1 MKNKR
6 NPGFGKFILCAS
18 TAAVLSACGGGG
30 SSTDSASSSTGPT
43 VTNASTMSGTV
54 AVGNALASATVTI
67 TDVNGKTAT
76 ATSAANG
83 AYTISLAGLTAPF
96 IISATVP
103 SGVSTTLYSVV
114 ASSATTGGATLTVN
128 VTPLTTAVAALLAA
142 DGDPVSLTQ
151 SGASSALTPASV
163 NSAVAKLDTALGPI
177 LTANGL
183 SPSSFDPIGGAFTTD
198 QTGADAVIDSVP
210 VPPSVKGKGFQL
222 SSIAD
227 PNTPI
232 SLNANTSVS
241 TPLKKPSQAANYLA
255 PLVKALSQC
264 MADVQGGMNG
274 SNSTS
279 CTSAVDTNYVNN
291 GQTFMHRH
299 SLFVKGT
306 TLQGV
311 KTVAFLPAGT
321 LPAITNPAA
330 LVYFLFTQPNGTQ
343 NFASDIVQQLPNGNW
358 EVIGNQAQ
366 FAPYVASF
374 VGRVQYLDKAHASN
388 GRYESGLMIQIPN
401 FVWVSATSTSA
412 VGSALVQGP
421 GLPANGVYMLGGNS
435 GFGPYLRFPVKAVMA
450 PPQKQTSNPSWPDV
464 GMSDQ
469 YKWSWSGLS
478 AGSSVTAPS
487 TADFAP
493 AQADVSKIPQFGVYT
508 VTFYDYSGNQLG
520 TPQKVLN
527 IAANADAATG
537 ATAPWPTLG
546 DDVIANLL
554 TPGGAGAMTVV
565 TGQSGKTPSATIDW
579 TVPSAALSYPN
590 TWVRVDSESPEQFTN
605 GVETYQAQAYGMM
618 NGMSPTIKGT
628 TYSSTI
634 SNYVD
639 QLTTG
644 TNIYA
649 QASAQVQIGWQAD
662 GRYYTSTWQYNN

>member
-1 MKNKR
+1 LKNKR
-6 NPGFGKFILCAS
+6 NSGFGKFILCAM

-30 SSTDSASSSTGPT
+30 SSSDSSSNGTGAA
-43 VTNASTMSGTV
+43 VANASTMSGTV
-54 AVGNALASATVTI
+54 AVGNALSGATVTI

-76 ATSAANG
+76 ATSGAGG
-83 AYTISLAGLTAPF
+83 AYTVSLAGLTAPF

-114 ASSATTGGATLTVN
+114 ASTATSGGAALTVN

-151 SGASSALTPASV
+151 SGASSAVTPASV
-163 NSAVAKLDTALGPI
+163 SAAIAKLDAALGAI

-183 SPSSFDPIGGAFTTD
+183 SPASFDPIGGTFTTD
-198 QTGADAVIDSVP
+198 QTGADAVIDSVS
-210 VPPSVKGKGFQL
+210 VTPSVNGKGLQL
-222 SSIAD
+222 ASLAD

-232 SLNANTSVS
+232 TLSSTTSVS
-241 TPLKKPSQAANYLA
+241 TPLKTPAQPASYLSS
-255 PLVKALSQC
+255 LVTSLSQC
-264 MADVQGGMNG
+264 MADVQGGAAA
-274 SNSTS
+274 SASTACS
-279 CTSAVDTNYVNN
+279 SALDAKYLNN
-291 GQTFMHRH
+291 GMNFAQRH
-299 SLFVKGT
+299 SLFTKGT

-330 LVYFLFTQPNGTQ
+330 LVYFLITQANGTQ
-343 NFASDIVQQLPNGNW
+343 NFASDIVQQLPNGSW
-358 EVIGNQAQ
+358 DIIGNQAQ
-366 FAPYVASF
+366 FAPYIASF

-388 GRYESGLMIQIPN
+388 GRYESGLMIQIPTVVTVN
-401 FVWVSATSTSA
+401 GTSTA

-435 GFGPYLRFPVKAVMA
+435 GFGPYLRFPVKAVTA
-450 PPQKQTSNPSWPDV
+450 PPQKQMTNPSWPDV

-469 YKWSWSGLS
+469 YKWSWAGLS

-487 TADFAP
+487 TADYAS
-493 AQADVSKIPQFGVYT
+493 AQADVSKITQFGVYT

-537 ATAPWPTLG
+537 ATVPWPTLG
-546 DDVIANLL
+546 NDVIANLL

-565 TGQSGKTPSATIDW
+565 TAQSGKLPSATIDW

-590 TWVRVDSESPEQFTN
+590 TWVRVDSQSPEQFTN
-605 GVETYQAQAYGMM
+605 NVETYQAQAYGVM
-618 NGMSPTIKGT
+618 NGLSPTINGT

-662 GRYYTSTWQYNN
+662 GRYYTSTSQYNN

>member
-1 MKNKR
+1 MKSKR

-18 TAAVLSACGGGG
+18 TVAILSACGGGG
-30 SSTDSASSSTGPT
+30 SGGDSASSSA
-43 VTNASTMSGTV
+43 VANASTMSGTV
-54 AVGNALASATVTI
+54 AVGNALAGATVTI

-76 ATSAANG
+76 ATSGAGG
-83 AYTISLAGLTAPF
+83 AYTISLSGLTAPF
-96 IISATVP
+96 IISASVP

-114 ASSATTGGATLTVN
+114 ASSATAGGAALTVN

-142 DGDPVSLTQ
+142 DGDPLSLMQ

-163 NSAVAKLDTALGPI
+163 SAAIAKLDAALGTI
-177 LTANGL
+177 LTANGV

-198 QTGADAVIDSVP
+198 QTGADAVIDSVS
-210 VPPSVKGKGFQL
+210 VTPSVNGKGLQL
-222 SSIAD
+222 TSLAD
-227 PNTPI
+227 PNAPI
-232 SLNANTSVS
+232 SLSQSTSVS
-241 TPLKKPSQAANYLA
+241 TPLKAPTQLANYLSS
-255 PLVKALSQC
+255 LLTSLSQC
-264 MADVQGGMNG
+264 MADVQGGTA
-274 SNSTS
+274 SSASTA
-279 CTSAVDTNYVNN
+279 CASALDANYLNN
-291 GQTFMHRH
+291 GMNFGQRH
-299 SLFVKGT
+299 SLFTKGT

-330 LVYFLFTQPNGTQ
+330 LVYFLITQANGTQ
-343 NFASDIVQQLPNGNW
+343 NFASDIVQQLPNGSW
-358 EVIGNQAQ
+358 DIIGNQAQ

-374 VGRVQYLDKAHASN
+374 VGRMQYLDKAHASD
-388 GRYESGLMIQIPN
+388 GRYESGLTIQIPTSVTIN
-401 FVWVSATSTSA
+401 GTSTA

-435 GFGPYLRFPVKAVMA
+435 GFGPYLRFPVTAVTA
-450 PPQKQTSNPSWPDV
+450 PPQKQLNNPSWPDV

-469 YKWSWSGLS
+469 YKWSWAGLS

-487 TADFAP
+487 TADYAS

-508 VTFYDYSGNQLG
+508 VTFYNYSGSQLG

-527 IAANADAATG
+527 IAANANAATG
-537 ATAPWPTLG
+537 STVPWPTLG
-546 DDVIANLL
+546 NDVIANLL

-565 TGQSGKTPSATIDW
+565 TTQSGKLPSATIDW

-605 GVETYQAQAYGMM
+605 NVETYQAQAYGMM
-618 NGMSPTIKGT
+618 NSLSPTITGT

-662 GRYYTSTWQYNN
+662 GRYYSSTWQYNN

>member
-1 MKNKR
+1 
-6 NPGFGKFILCAS
+6 
-18 TAAVLSACGGGG
+18 
-30 SSTDSASSSTGPT
+30 
-43 VTNASTMSGTV
+43 MSGTV
-54 AVGNALASATVTI
+54 AVGNALAGATVTI

-76 ATSAANG
+76 ATSG
-83 AYTISLAGLTAPF
+83 AGGVYTVSLAGLTAPF

-114 ASSATTGGATLTVN
+114 ASTATTGGAALTVN

-151 SGASSALTPASV
+151 SGASSAVTPASV
-163 NSAVAKLDTALGPI
+163 SAAIAKLDAALGTI

-183 SPSSFDPIGGAFTTD
+183 SPASFDPIGGTFTTD
-198 QTGADAVIDSVP
+198 QTGADAVIDSVS
-210 VPPSVKGKGFQL
+210 VTPSVNGKGLQL
-222 SSIAD
+222 ASLAD

-232 SLNANTSVS
+232 TLSSTTSVS
-241 TPLKKPSQAANYLA
+241 TPLKTPAQPASYLSS
-255 PLVKALSQC
+255 LVTSLSQC
-264 MADVQGGMNG
+264 MADVQGGAAA
-274 SNSTS
+274 SASTACS
-279 CTSAVDTNYVNN
+279 SALDAKYLNN
-291 GQTFMHRH
+291 GMNFAQRH
-299 SLFVKGT
+299 SLFMKGT

-321 LPAITNPAA
+321 LPAITNAAA
-330 LVYFLFTQPNGTQ
+330 LVYFLITQANGTQ
-343 NFASDIVQQLPNGNW
+343 NFASDIVQQLPNGSW
-358 EVIGNQAQ
+358 DIIGNQAQ
-366 FAPYVASF
+366 FAPYIASF
-374 VGRVQYLDKAHASN
+374 VGRVQYLDKAHANN
-388 GRYESGLMIQIPN
+388 GRYESGLMIQIPTVVTVN
-401 FVWVSATSTSA
+401 GTSTA

-435 GFGPYLRFPVKAVMA
+435 GFGPYLRFPVKAVTA
-450 PPQKQTSNPSWPDV
+450 PPQKQMTNPSWPDV

-469 YKWSWSGLS
+469 YKWSWAGLS

-487 TADFAP
+487 TADYAS
-493 AQADVSKIPQFGVYT
+493 AQADVSKITQFGVYT

-537 ATAPWPTLG
+537 ATVPWPTLG
-546 DDVIANLL
+546 NDVVASLL

-565 TGQSGKTPSATIDW
+565 TAQSGKLPSATIDW

-590 TWVRVDSESPEQFTN
+590 TWVRVDSQSPEQFTN
-605 GVETYQAQAYGMM
+605 NVETYQAQAYGVM
-618 NGMSPTIKGT
+618 NGLSPTINGT

-662 GRYYTSTWQYNN
+662 GRYYTSTSQYNN

>member
-1 MKNKR
+1 
-6 NPGFGKFILCAS
+6 
-18 TAAVLSACGGGG
+18 
-30 SSTDSASSSTGPT
+30 
-43 VTNASTMSGTV
+43 MSGTV
-54 AVGNALASATVTI
+54 AVGNALAGATVTI

-76 ATSAANG
+76 ATSGAGG

-96 IISATVP
+96 VISATVP

-114 ASSATTGGATLTVN
+114 ATSATTGGAALTVN

-151 SGASSALTPASV
+151 SGASAAVTPASV
-163 NSAVAKLDTALGPI
+163 SAAVAKLDTALGTI

-183 SPSSFDPIGGAFTTD
+183 SPASFDPIGGAFSTD
-198 QTGADAVIDSVP
+198 QTGADAVIDSVS
-210 VPPSVKGKGFQL
+210 VTPSVNGKGLQL
-222 SSIAD
+222 ASLAD

-232 SLNANTSVS
+232 ALNANTSVS
-241 TPLKKPSQAANYLA
+241 TPLKQPAQAANYLA
-255 PLVKALSQC
+255 PLLKSLSQC

-274 SNSTS
+274 NNSTS
-279 CTSAVDTNYVNN
+279 CTSAVDANYMNN

-366 FAPYVASF
+366 FAPYIASF

-388 GRYESGLMIQIPN
+388 GRYEAGLTIQIPT
-401 FVWVSATSTSA
+401 FVTINGTSTS

-435 GFGPYLRFPVKAVMA
+435 GFGPYLRFPLTAVTA
-450 PPQKQTSNPSWPDV
+450 PPQKQANNPSWPDV

-469 YKWSWSGLS
+469 YKWSWAGLT
-478 AGSSVTAPS
+478 AGSSATAPS
-487 TADFAP
+487 TPDYAS

-527 IAANADAATG
+527 IAANANAATG
-537 ATAPWPTLG
+537 STVPWPTLG
-546 DDVIANLL
+546 NDVIANLL

-565 TGQSGKTPSATIDW
+565 TTQSGKLPSATIDW
-579 TVPSAALSYPN
+579 TVPSVTLSYPN
-590 TWVRVDSESPEQFTN
+590 TWVRVDSQSPEQFTN
-605 GVETYQAQAYGMM
+605 NVETYQAQAYGMM
-618 NGMSPTIKGT
+618 NGQSPTINGT

-649 QASAQVQIGWQAD
+649 QSSAQVQIGWQAD